1 MKKFIQSTLILLI
14 TLISCTTS
22 TNADDKK
29 PLTSSLQGGKVS
41 WKEGNQNKSAMLL
54 SDYLLEVVGS
64 NGESKMK
71 SVDKNASTTMDG
83 RRFKVHKLNDA
94 TIKASIS
101 KGVIP
106 DSVKKSGDFIPVFS
120 ENGSDAHLL
129 APVGNIIVQLE
140 DSYDESKA
148 KSWASENGLRILNK
162 LSFGNFYLIESPAGF
177 YAIDLANS
185 LIGKK
190 GVVSASP
197 EMWSN
202 HGLR

>member
-1 MKKFIQSTLILLI
+1 MKKFIQSTFILLI

-29 PLTSSLQGGKVS
+29 PLTSSLNGGKVT
-41 WKEGNQNKSAMLL
+41 WYDGKEQKSAILL
-54 SDYLLEVVGS
+54 SDFLLEVVGS
-64 NGESKMK
+64 SGESKMK
-71 SVDKNASTTMDG
+71 SIDKNATTAMDG
-83 RRFKVHKLNDA
+83 RRYKVHKLTDP

-101 KGVIP
+101 KGAIP
-106 DSVKKSGDFIPVFS
+106 DSVKKSGNFLPVFS
-120 ENGSDAHLL
+120 ENGSESHLMV
-129 APVGNIIVQLE
+129 PVGNIIVQLE
-140 DSYDESKA
+140 SSYDESKA

-185 LIGKK
+185 LVGKK
-190 GVVSASP
+190 GVLSATP
-197 EMWSN
+197 EWWTN